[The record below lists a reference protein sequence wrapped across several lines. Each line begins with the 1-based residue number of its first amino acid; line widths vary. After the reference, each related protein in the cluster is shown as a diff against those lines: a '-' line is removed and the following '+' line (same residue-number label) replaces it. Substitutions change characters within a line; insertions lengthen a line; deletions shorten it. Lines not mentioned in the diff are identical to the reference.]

1 MRPSIHLHMP
11 PAVHRSITSKAT
23 TASAITTNNSVSTP
37 QTSALP
43 NLADNNFPRR
53 RHWSHPSTSRPP
65 LLACPPQ
72 LARNSLPVVFFSL
85 ASANTFAVLPVLP
98 PRYHSQ
104 AGTLVPISQP
114 AALGSVPAFDLSK
127 AQIPDALCSVVQPS
141 SWLYRAL
148 SWLFSL
154 SSFESSRDRETPSF
168 DLA

>member
-1 MRPSIHLHMP
+1 MP
-11 PAVHRSITSKAT
+11 PAVHHSITSKAT
-23 TASAITTNNSVSTP
+23 TASAVTTNNSLSTP

-65 LLACPPQ
+65 LLACP
-72 LARNSLPVVFFSL
+72 LPVVFFSL

-141 SWLYRAL
+141 SWLCRAPSRGFSLFRAL
-148 SWLFSL
+148 NP
-154 SSFESSRDRETPSF
+154 RETERPRPSTWP
-168 DLA
+168 DLTSRPGRPLP

>member
-1 MRPSIHLHMP
+1 LRPSIHLHMP
-11 PAVHRSITSKAT
+11 PAVHHSITSKAT
-23 TASAITTNNSVSTP
+23 TASAVTTNSLSTP

-65 LLACPPQ
+65 LLACP
-72 LARNSLPVVFFSL
+72 LPVVFFSL

-154 SSFESSRDRETPSF
+154 SSFESSRDRETPPF

>member
-1 MRPSIHLHMP
+1 MP

-23 TASAITTNNSVSTP
+23 TASAVTTNSLSIP

-65 LLACPPQ
+65 LLGCLPQ
-72 LARNSLPVVFFSL
+72 LARNSLPVVFFSY

-127 AQIPDALCSVVQPS
+127 AQIPDALCFVVQP
-141 SWLYRAL
+141 
-148 SWLFSL
+148 
-154 SSFESSRDRETPSF
+154 
-168 DLA
+168 